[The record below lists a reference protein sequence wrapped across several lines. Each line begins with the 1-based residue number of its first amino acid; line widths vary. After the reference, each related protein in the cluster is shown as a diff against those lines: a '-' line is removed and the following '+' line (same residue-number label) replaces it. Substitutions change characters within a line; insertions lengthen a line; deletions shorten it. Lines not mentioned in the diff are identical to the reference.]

1 MKTIKVV
8 AAVICDNMKEKNKI
22 FATARG
28 YGELKGGWEFPGGK
42 IEAGET
48 PQEALKREIME
59 ELDTEIKVGDLI
71 DTIEYDYPTFHLSM
85 DCFWAEVTAGHLEL
99 KEAEAAK
106 WLTKDQLDSVAWLPA
121 DVTLI
126 EKIRRNMETDFKYY
140 FQRDCY
146 DIHSKTN

>member
-71 DTIEYDYPTFHLSM
+71 DTIAVSYTHL
-85 DCFWAEVTAGHLEL
+85 
-99 KEAEAAK
+99 
-106 WLTKDQLDSVAWLPA
+106 
-121 DVTLI
+121 
-126 EKIRRNMETDFKYY
+126 
-140 FQRDCY
+140 
-146 DIHSKTN
+146 

>member
-28 YGELKGGWEFPGGK
+28 DGEFNGGWEFPGGK
-42 IEAGET
+42 VEAGET
-48 PQEALKREIME
+48 PTQALEREIME
-59 ELDTEIKVGDLI
+59 ELDTKIKVGEWI
-71 DTIEYDYPTFHLSM
+71 DTIEYDYPAFHLSM

-106 WLTKDQLDSVAWLPA
+106 WLTKEQLDSVAWLPA
-121 DVTLI
+121 DITLI
-126 EKIRRNMETDFKYY
+126 NKIRKEMSW
-140 FQRDCY
+140 Q
-146 DIHSKTN
+146 

>member
-42 IEAGET
+42 IETGET

-59 ELDTEIKVGDLI
+59 ELDTEVVVGDLI
-71 DTIEYDYPTFHLSM
+71 DKI
-85 DCFWAEVTAGHLEL
+85 
-99 KEAEAAK
+99 
-106 WLTKDQLDSVAWLPA
+106 KDKL
-121 DVTLI
+121 
-126 EKIRRNMETDFKYY
+126 
-140 FQRDCY
+140 
-146 DIHSKTN
+146 